1 MVKKAEVIRKVE
13 GGRLQSEVAWEF
25 RIHKQI
31 ISDYLKHKDKI
42 LEAAEQASAGTQ
54 INFWDGSHPKPE
66 ALSMWLSAT
75 VAKKIP
81 ASGDL
86 LRHCQQTIAPCYLV
100 ARIDDDEIV
109 PQICDPPQADS
120 NSDDDAPPAPQL
132 SNVDFAQAVSLQL
145 FGFSDS
151 QTLAEIEDD

>member
-1 MVKKAEVIRKVE
+1 MVKKAEIIRKVE

-54 INFWDGSHPKPE
+54 INFWDGSHPKLE

-86 LRHCQQTIAPCYLV
+86 LRQKAGMLV
-100 ARIDDDEIV
+100 LRLGIPSDKFDDGW
-109 PQICDPPQADS
+109 
-120 NSDDDAPPAPQL
+120 
-132 SNVDFAQAVSLQL
+132 FHH
-145 FGFSDS
+145 F
-151 QTLAEIEDD
+151 